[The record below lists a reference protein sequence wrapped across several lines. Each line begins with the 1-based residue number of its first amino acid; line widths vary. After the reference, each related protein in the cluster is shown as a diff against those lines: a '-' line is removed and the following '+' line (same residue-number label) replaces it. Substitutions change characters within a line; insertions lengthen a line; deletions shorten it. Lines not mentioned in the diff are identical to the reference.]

1 MSVSNT
7 SADSLKH
14 TVSNHSENVPLKVQL
29 SGSGD
34 EFVTLGNKKYYRHE
48 LMTAFAGTLVPE
60 RYAPYPVNKFGNA
73 ASLGLASFAL
83 TTFVLG
89 LYLSGAMGIKVPNVV
104 VGLCFWY
111 GGVVEAAAGVWELVI
126 GNCFAGTVLTSFGLG
141 FWISYGAINV
151 ESFGITAAYAEEPEQ
166 LANAIGFFLVGW
178 GLFCFL
184 MLMCTLK
191 STVIFVGLFLTLDI
205 AFFLLAGYYFTG
217 HAHLMKAGGIF
228 CVISACCGWY
238 CAFAGLATPF
248 NSYLTANPIQIP
260 VIGGKKSE

>member
-1 MSVSNT
+1 MSESV
-7 SADSLKH
+7 DSFKH
-14 TVSNHSENVPLKVQL
+14 ANSHSEEDAPLRVQI
-29 SGSGD
+29 SGTGD
-34 EFVTLGNKKYYRHE
+34 EYITLGNKKYYRHE

-60 RYAPYPVNKFGNA
+60 RYSTYPVNKFGNA

-89 LYLSGAMGIKVPNVV
+89 LFLSGAMGIKVPNVV

-111 GGVVEAAAGVWELVI
+111 GGVVEAAAGIWELII

-151 ESFGITAAYAEEPEQ
+151 ENFGITAAYADAPEQ
-166 LANAIGFFLVGW
+166 LDNALGFFLVGW
-178 GLFCFL
+178 GIFCFL
-184 MLMCTLK
+184 MLLCTVK
-191 STVIFVGLFLTLDI
+191 STLVFISLFLTLDI

-217 HAHLMKAGGIF
+217 NAHLMKAGGIF

-238 CAFAGLATPF
+238 CAFAGLATPYI
-248 NSYLTANPIQIP
+248 SYFTANPINIP
-260 VIGGKKSE
+260 VIGGRSE